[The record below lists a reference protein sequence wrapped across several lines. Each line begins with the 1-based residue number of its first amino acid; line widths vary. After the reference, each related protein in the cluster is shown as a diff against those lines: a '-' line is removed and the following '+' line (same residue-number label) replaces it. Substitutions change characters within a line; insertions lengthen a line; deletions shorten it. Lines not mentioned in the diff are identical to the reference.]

1 MLSSL
6 ALPCLP
12 NHELVVALRCH
23 RLLFTKKQND
33 VVVQTIINII
43 VVIIIAIACL
53 GPT

>member
-23 RLLFTKKQND
+23 RLLFAKKQND
-33 VVVQTIINII
+33 VVVKRLNNIT
-43 VVIIIAIACL
+43 VVIIIAIACF
-53 GPT
+53 GPM